1 MKPSK
6 DFQKPK
12 NMKKSLGKLAG
23 YSKKYMPL
31 IITAIVISFAFSVLY
46 MFGPNKLKELTNIIV
61 TGVTGE
67 MDWTSITKIT
77 IVLAIIY
84 LASDLSLIVESL
96 ITVKFSQNI
105 SKNLRTDIDRKI
117 NRLPIKYIDSNSHGE
132 ILSKI
137 TNDVDTISNGL
148 SNSIT
153 SLFGNIA
160 LLVTTIIFAFI
171 TNWILTLVTIAS
183 SLIGFMII
191 ALIMKKSQKYFVA
204 QQKELGDINGH
215 IEEIYSGQSILKVYN
230 ATAEE
235 RNKFENLNSK
245 LYNSAWKSQFL
256 GGMMMPLMNFIG
268 NFSYVMVCVVGGILV
283 SKNMTDIGT
292 ITAFIMYANMF
303 SSPLSQIAQA
313 FNNLQSTAAASER
326 TFEFLEQTEVDDE
339 SQKTVVLEP
348 AKIEGNVVFSDV
360 FFGYDKDKTI
370 IKDFSLYANAGQ
382 KVAIVGSTGAG
393 KTTIV
398 NLLMRFYEID
408 SGSITID
415 GVSTRDIT
423 RENVHDLFGMVLQDT
438 WLFDGT
444 VRENLVYNKTGVTD
458 EQLDEVCRECGLEH
472 FIKTLPNGYDSQLND
487 NTTVSSGQRQLLTI
501 ARAMIQNSPMLILDE
516 ATSNVDT
523 RTEIV
528 IQNAMDKLSA
538 GRTSFV
544 IAHRLST
551 IKNADVIVV
560 MKDGNIIEKGTH
572 ESLLV
577 KNGEYAKLYK
587 SQFDNQNA

>member
-6 DFQKPK
+6 NYQKPK

-23 YSKKYMPL
+23 YSKNYMPL
-31 IITAIVISFAFSVLY
+31 IITAIVISLAFSVFY
-46 MFGPNKLKELTNIIV
+46 MFGPNKLKELTNVIV
-61 TGVTGE
+61 NGVTGE

-77 IVLAIIY
+77 LVLAIIY
-84 LASDLSLIVESL
+84 LASDLSLIVENL

-148 SNSIT
+148 SNSVT
-153 SLFGNIA
+153 SIFSNFA
-160 LLVTTIIFAFI
+160 LLATTIVFAFI

-183 SLIGFMII
+183 SLIGFMLI

-230 ATAEE
+230 ATSEE
-235 RNKFENLNSK
+235 KDKFENLNSK

-268 NFSYVMVCVVGGILV
+268 NFSYVMVCVVGAILV

-303 SSPLSQIAQA
+303 SSPLSQLAQA

-326 TFEFLEQTEVDDE
+326 TFEFLEENEVEDE
-339 SQKTVVLEP
+339 SKKVAYLDP
-348 AKIEGNVVFSDV
+348 AKIEGNVVFNDV
-360 FFGYDKDKTI
+360 YFGYDKDKTI
-370 IKDFSLYANAGQ
+370 IKDFSLYANSGQ

-415 GVSTRDIT
+415 GVSTKDIT

-444 VRENLVYNKTGVTD
+444 VRENLVYNKKGVTD
-458 EQLDEVCRECGLEH
+458 EQLDEVCKECGLEH

-528 IQNAMDKLSA
+528 IQNAMDKLSS

-572 ESLLV
+572 ESLIV

>member
-348 AKIEGNVVFSDV
+348 TQIEGNVVFSDV

-415 GVSTRDIT
+415 GVSTKDIT

-577 KNGEYAKLYK
+577 KNGEYAQLYK

>member
-235 RNKFENLNSK
+235 RDKFENLNSK

>member
-1 MKPSK
+1 MKPSNNY
-6 DFQKPK
+6 QKPK
-12 NMKKSLGKLAG
+12 NLKKSLGKLAG
-23 YSKKYMPL
+23 YSKSYMPL
-31 IITAIVISFAFSVLY
+31 IITAIIISLSFSIFY
-46 MFGPNKLKELTNIIV
+46 MFGPSKLKELTNVISA
-61 TGVTGE
+61 GVKGE
-67 MDWTSITKIT
+67 MDWTSIVKIT

-84 LASDLSLIVESL
+84 LASDLSLIIENL

-148 SNSIT
+148 SNSVT
-153 SLFGNIA
+153 SIFSNFA
-160 LLVTTIIFAFI
+160 LLATTIVFAFI

-183 SLIGFMII
+183 SLIGFALI

-215 IEEIYSGQSILKVYN
+215 IEENYSGQSILKVYN
-230 ATAEE
+230 ATNEE
-235 RNKFENLNSK
+235 KEKFEKLNSK

-256 GGMMMPLMNFIG
+256 GGIMMPLMNFIG

-303 SSPLSQIAQA
+303 SNPLSQLASA

-326 TFEFLEQTEVDDE
+326 TFEFLEQEELADE
-339 SQKTVVLEP
+339 SHKTTYLDPE
-348 AKIEGNVVFSDV
+348 KIEGSVVFDDV

-370 IKDFSLYANAGQ
+370 IKDFSLYANSGQ

-408 SGSITID
+408 SGTITID
-415 GVSTRDIT
+415 GVSTKDIT

-444 VRENLVYNKTGVTD
+444 VRENLVYNKKGITN

-472 FIKTLPNGYDSQLND
+472 FIKTLPNGYDSMLDD
-487 NTTVSSGQRQLLTI
+487 NTSVSSGQRQLLTI

-528 IQNAMDKLSA
+528 IQNAMDKLST

-572 ESLLV
+572 ESLLA

>member
-313 FNNLQSTAAASER
+313 FNNLQSTAAACER

>member
-6 DFQKPK
+6 NFQKPK

-23 YSKKYMPL
+23 YSKNYMPL
-31 IITAIVISFAFSVLY
+31 IITAIVISLAFSVFY
-46 MFGPNKLKELTNIIV
+46 MFGPSKLKELTNIIV
-61 TGVTGE
+61 NGVTGT
-67 MDWTSITKIT
+67 MDWTSIIKIT

-84 LASDLSLIVESL
+84 LASDLSLIVENL

-148 SNSIT
+148 SNSVT
-153 SLFGNIA
+153 SIFSNFA
-160 LLVTTIIFAFI
+160 LLVTTIVFAFM
-171 TNWILTLVTIAS
+171 TNWILTLVTIFS
-183 SLIGFMII
+183 SLIGFMLI
-191 ALIMKKSQKYFVA
+191 AIIMKKSQKYFVA

-230 ATAEE
+230 ATKEE
-235 RNKFENLNSK
+235 KDKFENLNSK

-268 NFSYVMVCVVGGILV
+268 NFSYVMVCVVGAILV
-283 SKNMTDIGT
+283 SKNMADIGT

-303 SSPLSQIAQA
+303 SSPLSQLAQA

-326 TFEFLEQTEVDDE
+326 TFEFLEQTEVQDE
-339 SQKTVVLEP
+339 SHKTVHLDP
-348 AKIEGNVVFSDV
+348 STIEGNVVFKDV
-360 FFGYDKDKTI
+360 YFGYDKDKTI
-370 IKDFSLYANAGQ
+370 IKNFSLYANSGQ

-415 GVSTRDIT
+415 GVSTKDIT

-444 VRENLVYNKTGVTD
+444 VRENLVYNKTGITD
-458 EQLDEVCRECGLEH
+458 EQLDEVCKECGLEH
-472 FIKTLPNGYDSQLND
+472 FIKTLPNGYDSELND

-528 IQNAMDKLSA
+528 IQNAMDKLSS

-572 ESLLV
+572 ESLIV
-577 KNGEYAKLYK
+577 KNGEYAKLYN
-587 SQFDNQNA
+587 SQFDNQKL